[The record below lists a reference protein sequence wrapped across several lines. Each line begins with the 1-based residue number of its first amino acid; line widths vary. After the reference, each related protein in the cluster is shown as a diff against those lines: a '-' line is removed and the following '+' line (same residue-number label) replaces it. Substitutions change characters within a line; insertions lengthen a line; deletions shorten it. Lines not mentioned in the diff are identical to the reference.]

1 MVAHDFQKFA
11 ARRYTQDDFDL
22 LTDEEVEVLKRR
34 RKHSPQSVAMQL
46 TMSVETVY
54 RRQNSLR
61 AKLDT

>member
-1 MVAHDFQKFA
+1 MAAHDFQKFA
-11 ARRYTQDDFDL
+11 ARRYTHEDFDL
-22 LTDEEVEVLKRR
+22 FTDEEVDVLKLR

-54 RRQNSLR
+54 RRQNSIR

>member
-34 RKHSPQSVAMQL
+34 RKHSPQSVALQL
-46 TMSVETVY
+46 SMSVETVY
-54 RRQNSLR
+54 RRQNSIR
-61 AKLDT
+61 AKLDV